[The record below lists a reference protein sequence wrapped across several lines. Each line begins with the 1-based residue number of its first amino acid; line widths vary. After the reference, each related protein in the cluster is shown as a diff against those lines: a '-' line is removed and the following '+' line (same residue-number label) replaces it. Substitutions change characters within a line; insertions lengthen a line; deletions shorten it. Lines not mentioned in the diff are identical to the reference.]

1 MEFLEVGEEND
12 NHDEADRRIFD
23 KLIKFQLA
31 NDGENPGRLYP
42 KRGAMSLQSLKKD
55 VRKALTY
62 DTYTDIDMVN
72 AHPTILSPLFAKLKI
87 PCPLMDTYVSEREKI
102 LTETGL
108 SRNDAKQA
116 FISLMYGGKPREN
129 AYPRPF
135 LGNDWSYQNNIAINI
150 SSHSSASRQ
159 HRDSRSSRS

>member
-87 PCPLMDTYVSEREKI
+87 PCPLMDTYVFEREKI

-150 SSHSSASRQ
+150 SSQFSFIPLSAAPRFT
-159 HRDSRSSRS
+159 